1 MTLRTEDLRPGL
13 WPQVEVLFGGNG
25 ACGGCWCQAWRIE
38 KGERWDDVK
47 GAEAKERLRRGI
59 ESGTTFGVL
68 AFDGEAPI
76 GWCTYGPRTSFP
88 RLERARTLRCEDA
101 ADVWSIPCFFVLR
114 THRRQGVAGVL
125 LDRALRAMGER
136 GATIAEGYPSAPNK
150 DGSYI
155 AAFSWTGTMPLF
167 ERAGFVLA
175 GNADGSKRRMRKP
188 LHATA

>member
-1 MTLRTEDLRPGL
+1 
-13 WPQVEVLFGGNG
+13 
-25 ACGGCWCQAWRIE
+25 
-38 KGERWDDVK
+38 
-47 GAEAKERLRRGI
+47 
-59 ESGTTFGVL
+59 
-68 AFDGEAPI
+68 
-76 GWCTYGPRTSFP
+76 
-88 RLERARTLRCEDA
+88 
-101 ADVWSIPCFFVLR
+101 
-114 THRRQGVAGVL
+114 
-125 LDRALRAMGER
+125 MGER